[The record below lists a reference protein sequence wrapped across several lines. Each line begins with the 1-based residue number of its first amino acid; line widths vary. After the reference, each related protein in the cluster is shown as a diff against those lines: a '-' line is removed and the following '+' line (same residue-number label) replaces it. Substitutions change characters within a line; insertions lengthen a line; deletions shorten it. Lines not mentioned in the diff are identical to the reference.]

1 MERHFNV
8 TVYVMNE
15 EGKFLF
21 IRHKKLQKW
30 LPPGGHVEENESYES
45 CLEREILEETGI
57 KITFDSLTPF
67 LSIKYMNKDYPQKG
81 DNSRYITNYY
91 LVETDAQPNLDIINL
106 TDDEKDGNLEI
117 RYIHKDNIL
126 EELNSNLKISS
137 EKNAVVVIDTIEAV
151 KCYLESI

>member
-1 MERHFNV
+1 
-8 TVYVMNE
+8 
-15 EGKFLF
+15 
-21 IRHKKLQKW
+21 
-30 LPPGGHVEENESYES
+30 
-45 CLEREILEETGI
+45 
-57 KITFDSLTPF
+57 
-67 LSIKYMNKDYPQKG
+67 MNKDYPQKG

-151 KCYLESI
+151 KCYLEDN